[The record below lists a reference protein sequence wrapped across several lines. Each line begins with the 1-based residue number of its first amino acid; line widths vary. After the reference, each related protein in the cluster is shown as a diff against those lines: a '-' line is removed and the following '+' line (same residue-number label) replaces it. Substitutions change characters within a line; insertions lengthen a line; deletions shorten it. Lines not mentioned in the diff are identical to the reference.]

1 MKLHLIAAR
10 CWEVVDVGVNPPQDP
25 NDWSPKDERGF
36 HLNATTAT
44 LILQCLTLE
53 DNNKING
60 MVNAKKIWDT
70 LKVSFEGD
78 KSVRIGNIELLQEKI
93 ENFTMIEGETTQA
106 MFDRFMTLINK
117 VRALGDTRWDDNST
131 ARKICRVY
139 RQKNNM
145 LASVIMERD
154 NYTTMT
160 PQEMLAKLMHHE
172 VLDDEAKEASV
183 LKKSIAL
190 TTSHGN
196 ESSHCHKGCC
206 EHRHNNDDNDLDEE
220 QALLVKNYTKY
231 LRMKKEKDDE
241 IWRK

>member
-1 MKLHLIAAR
+1 
-10 CWEVVDVGVNPPQDP
+10 
-25 NDWSPKDERGF
+25 
-36 HLNATTAT
+36 
-44 LILQCLTLE
+44 
-53 DNNKING
+53 
-60 MVNAKKIWDT
+60 MVNAKQIWDT

-78 KSVRIGNIELLQEKI
+78 NSVRIGNIELLQGKI

-117 VRALGDTRWDDNST
+117 IRALGDTRWDDNSP
-131 ARKICRVY
+131 RKICRVY

-231 LRMKKEKDDE
+231 LRMKKEKMMRYGRNKPYRRGFAMSVVTPAILRPIVLTMGRSQDIASKVTRSTRTRRE
-241 IWRK
+241 VKHI